1 MRRPE
6 RSVECSNSEKK
17 MSACAD
23 QNHAP
28 SLMGVRLESGIS
40 NLVCTGKSVV
50 GDAGGR
56 SAGAGIEYFLGER
69 KGYTE
74 EKIMKLMIE

>member
-1 MRRPE
+1 MILKRRCQLALT
-6 RSVECSNSEKK
+6 RITHQVSR
-17 MSACAD
+17 AF
-23 QNHAP
+23 
-28 SLMGVRLESGIS
+28 RLESGIS
-40 NLVCTGKSVV
+40 NLVRTGKSVV

>member
-1 MRRPE
+1 M
-6 RSVECSNSEKK
+6 C
-17 MSACAD
+17 
-23 QNHAP
+23 
-28 SLMGVRLESGIS
+28 VRLESGIS